1 MMTENTSTA
10 EQEAS
15 RSARSSATWEKRLY
29 LSGAFLCISTSV
41 VILVLDYFLF
51 NEDCFG
57 CRSYVAGILGFLAA
71 VFFIAGLLLF
81 SVTLCRGKRQNTSAP
96 EVVISLIPAEDLEK
110 SPAPILPGTSHHVP
124 RHKPSASS
132 TDLPDYFTVIQNI
145 NELFISS
152 VDAEIWTDDFPETPP
167 PSYEQALEMT
177 TD

>member
-15 RSARSSATWEKRLY
+15 RSARSSATCEKRLY
-29 LSGAFLCISTSV
+29 LSGAFLCISRSV

-57 CRSYVAGILGFLAA
+57 YRSYVAGILSFPTA
-71 VFFIAGLLLF
+71 VFFIAAILVL
-81 SVTLCRGKRQNTSAP
+81 SAILCRGLL
-96 EVVISLIPAEDLEK
+96 ISR
-110 SPAPILPGTSHHVP
+110 HVP

-132 TDLPDYFTVIQNI
+132 TDLPDYFTVVQNI
-145 NELFISS
+145 DELFISS
-152 VDAEIWTDDFPETPP
+152 VEEEIWTEDFPETPLP
-167 PSYEQALEMT
+167 CYEQALEMT